1 MSAPKSFQMAAKS
14 TTEERDRE
22 YKPRDYVFVS
32 ATEFLPLTDEE
43 IEDGK
48 VEPYE
53 PRKTTVVAHYPGDG
67 VMTLMIASM
76 ATDAEQADALG
87 SIFSIL
93 EAAFSDQDY
102 RFLRKKLRDEEIDSA
117 LLMGMIEDMM
127 DAWLAFPTQPSS
139 GSRSPQPSTGTRST
153 GRVRAGA

>member
-32 ATEFLPLTDEE
+32 ATEFEPLTEKE
-43 IEDGK
+43 VEDG
-48 VEPYE
+48 VAPYE
-53 PRKTTVVAHYPGDG
+53 RRKTTVVAHYPGDG

-102 RFLRKKLRDEEIDSA
+102 RFLRKKLRDEEIDSE
-117 LLMGMIEDMM
+117 LLMQMIEDMM

-139 GSRSPQPSTGTRST
+139 GSASRQPSTGTRST